1 MFGLRSMKK
10 STNTSALPA
19 DVYQAIDN
27 ASIMIRSGDR
37 VIINLAG
44 HGYQAAWY
52 FEGREELIKK
62 IKKLFPELAEAQIEK
77 AVIFITTKIVA
88 YTKQLNRK
96 DTSKWIW
103 KYRN

>member
-1 MFGLRSMKK
+1 MKK
-10 STNTSALPA
+10 STNTSTLPA
-19 DVYQAIDN
+19 DVYEAIEN

-44 HGYQAAWY
+44 HGFQAAWY

-62 IKKLFPELAEAQIEK
+62 VKKLFPELAEMQIER
-77 AVIFITTKIVA
+77 AVAFITSKIVA

-96 DTSKWIW
+96 DSSNWVF
-103 KYRN
+103 KYRT